1 MPDTGLPRQDAQA
14 DFARQRRRLALSR
27 VVSRLRLEPDD
38 VSAML
43 PFEEVVAALGRR
55 GQRDIGLQTIALDS
69 IVGTVAR
76 RHGEFDRQF
85 RPTSTGVR
93 GRWEGIATA
102 RRRGQAMPPIDVYR
116 IGELHFV
123 EDGHHRVSVARA
135 LGDTHIDAHVK
146 VVRTAV
152 GVDAA
157 LRLSD
162 LPLKRHERVFRERV
176 PLPPALRGRIRLSD
190 EWRYAQLGS
199 LVEAWGLRA
208 SYARERLLSRSEIAE
223 AWFHEEYE
231 PVVRVLND
239 AGIGGPGSE
248 TERYLRIAML
258 RYLLLQTHDWSDDV
272 IERLFG
278 EVRAPTAEDDT
289 MVHQLLQELR

>member
-1 MPDTGLPRQDAQA
+1 VAL
-14 DFARQRRRLALSR
+14 ARIVA
-27 VVSRLRLEPDD
+27 RLRSEPDD

-55 GQRDIGLQTIALDS
+55 GQRDVGLQSIRLDS

-76 RHGEFDRQF
+76 HHREFDRQF
-85 RPTSTGVR
+85 RPTSLGVR
-93 GRWEGIATA
+93 GRWERIATA
-102 RRRGQAMPPIDVYR
+102 RRRGAAMPPIDVYR

-135 LGDTHIDAHVK
+135 LGDTHIDAYVK
-146 VVRTAV
+146 EVQTAL
-152 GVDAA
+152 GADAA
-157 LRLSD
+157 LRLRD

-176 PLPPALRGRIRLSD
+176 PLPPALRDRIQLSD

-208 SYARERLLSRSEIAE
+208 SYARERLLSRPEVAL

-231 PVVRVLND
+231 PVVQALNEAH
-239 AGIGGPGSE
+239 AGGEGTE

-272 IERLFG
+272 VERLLC
-278 EVRAPTAEDDT
+278 EVREPSAGDDT
-289 MVHQLLQELR
+289 MVHHILTELRQRPSDTGRRKDRPA